1 MDFDY
6 DVVIVGGAFLGAATA
21 LPRRRLA
28 TGHFAR
34 NNSGWRELYDG
45 FVPDFRV
52 TKLLRKGLFRWWRAE
67 LTSLRL
73 MFVSPVAESL
83 KEPSAAST
91 VAA

>member
-6 DVVIVGGAFLGAATA
+6 DVVIVGSAFLGAATA
-21 LPRRRLA
+21 
-28 TGHFAR
+28 
-34 NNSGWRELYDG
+34 
-45 FVPDFRV
+45 
-52 TKLLRKGLFRWWRAE
+52 KLLRKRLFRWWKAE